1 MNTIYNRLNL
11 PDSVSFPLQGNTM
24 KLEYLADGRRVRTT
38 AKTYGTP
45 LVLPGGGSTPQ
56 NPMNIMEEVR
66 DGELVFRDGQLV
78 ELRTDGGWFS
88 MWNDTLSTTQVRPY
102 FYVMDYLGSV
112 RMTVDGVTGVVEQSL
127 EYLPSGY
134 VCHSENYGRQP
145 FRFCGKELLTMHGWD
160 MYDSFARFQHDY
172 LPRFTQMDPLA
183 EKYYHLSPY
192 NYAGNDPVNAAD
204 PSGMSPVYDIHGK
217 FLGTTKEGFTGMVLI
232 YSGNSTIPWNDY
244 SEDDVYRNFY
254 ENLSSFDW
262 AVSQEILKG
271 REMERIWNHVLS
283 FFEGQNVCGHTF
295 SMSSLYNGGVGFKHS
310 NNSQTWTTHT
320 PIEGKIVIT
329 GSGFQPD
336 YETSVENIAASLLY
350 HEWYSHGIRLYDDPY
365 NHSQAFLNVIQS
377 PLWRTTTYS
386 YKYYNY
392 DMYDYYKEK
401 EYELFETYMQK
412 LKK

>member
-56 NPMNIMEEVR
+56 NPMNILEEVR

-102 FYVMDYLGSV
+102 FYVTDYLGSV
-112 RMTVDGVTGVVEQSL
+112 RMTVDGVTGGVEQSL

-145 FRFCGKELLTMHGWD
+145 FRFCGKELVKMHGWD
-160 MYDSFARFQHDY
+160 MYDSFARFQHDD
-172 LPRFTQMDPLA
+172 LPRFTAMDPLA
-183 EKYYHLSPY
+183 EKYYHASPY
-192 NYAGNDPVNAAD
+192 NYAGCDPVNAVD
-204 PSGMSPVYDIHGK
+204 PSGEAPVYNIYGN
-217 FLGTTKEGFTGMVLI
+217 FLEITKDGFTGTVLI
-232 YSGNSTIPWNDY
+232 YDGNDAIQWNELSESEVYERY
-244 SEDDVYRNFY
+244 SQNI
-254 ENLSSFDW
+254 SSFDW
-262 AVSQEILKG
+262 ARDNNLIASK
-271 REMERIWNHVLS
+271 EMVKIWNHVLS

-310 NNSQTWTTHT
+310 NSQTWTTHT